1 MATGLM
7 DRNDANVV
15 RAKVRAKTGGSIDLQ
30 VLDISAGGCMV
41 DFHGSAARP
50 GERVLVTLPG
60 LSALPAELVWAEDG
74 RAGIAFEAPL
84 HETVLARLEGLMG
97 R

>member
-1 MATGLM
+1 MAAGLM
-7 DRNDANVV
+7 QQNDADIV
-15 RAKVRAKTGGSIDLQ
+15 RVKVRAKSGGSIDLQ

-60 LSALPAELVWAEDG
+60 LSALPGDLVWAEDG

-84 HETVLARLEGLMG
+84 HETVLTRLEGLMG

>member
-7 DRNDANVV
+7 DTKDANVV

-41 DFHGSAARP
+41 DFHGSAARR

-74 RAGIAFEAPL
+74 RAGIAYEAPL
-84 HETVLARLEGLMG
+84 HETVLRRLEALMG

>member
-1 MATGLM
+1 MATGLI
-7 DRNDANVV
+7 DRDDASVV
-15 RAKVRAKTGGSIDLQ
+15 RVKVRAKTGGSIDLQ
-30 VLDISAGGCMV
+30 VLDISAGGAMV

-50 GERVLVTLPG
+50 GERVLITLPG
-60 LSALPAELVWAEDG
+60 LSALPAELVWVEDG

-84 HETVLARLEGLMG
+84 HETVLARLEEMMG

>member
-1 MATGLM
+1 MATGLA
-7 DRNDANVV
+7 DRNDPNVV
-15 RAKVRAKTGGSIDLQ
+15 RVKLRAKTGGSIDLQ
-30 VLDISAGGCMV
+30 VLDVSAGGCMV

-50 GERVLVTLPG
+50 GERVLATLPG

-84 HETVLARLEGLMG
+84 HETVLSRLEAMMG

>member
-1 MATGLM
+1 MVAGLM
-7 DRNDANVV
+7 ERNDSNVV
-15 RAKVRAKTGGSIDLQ
+15 LVKVRARTGGSVDLE
-30 VLDISAGGCMV
+30 VLDVSAGGCMV
-41 DFHGSAARP
+41 DFRGSAARP

-84 HETVLARLEGLMG
+84 HETVLDRLRSLLGA
-97 R
+97 

>member
-7 DRNDANVV
+7 QRNDASEV
-15 RAKVRAKTGGSIDLQ
+15 RVKVRAKTGGSIDLE

-84 HETVLARLEGLMG
+84 HETVLSRFEEMMG

>member
-1 MATGLM
+1 MAAGLM
-7 DRNDANVV
+7 DRNDANIVS
-15 RAKVRAKTGGSIDLQ
+15 AKVRAKTGGSIDLQ
-30 VLDISAGGCMV
+30 ILDISAGGCMV

-60 LSALPAELVWAEDG
+60 LSALPAELVWVEDG

-84 HETVLARLEGLMG
+84 HETVLDRFKGMLGA
-97 R
+97 

>member
-15 RAKVRAKTGGSIDLQ
+15 RVKVRAKTGGSIDLQ

-84 HETVLARLEGLMG
+84 HETVLSRLEGLMG

>member
-1 MATGLM
+1 MAARLM
-7 DRNDANVV
+7 NRSDENVV
-15 RAKVRAKTGGSIDLQ
+15 RVKVRAKTGGSIDLQ
-30 VLDISAGGCMV
+30 VFDVSAGGCMV

-60 LSALPAELVWAEDG
+60 LSALPAELVWVEDG

-84 HETVLARLEGLMG
+84 HETVLDRLKGMMG
-97 R
+97 A

>member
-15 RAKVRAKTGGSIDLQ
+15 LVKVRAKTGGSIDLQ

-74 RAGIAFEAPL
+74 RAGIALEAPL

>member
-7 DRNDANVV
+7 DRNDANIMRV
-15 RAKVRAKTGGSIDLQ
+15 KVRAKTGGSIDLQ

>member
-1 MATGLM
+1 MTAGLM
-7 DRNDANVV
+7 DRNDASIV
-15 RAKVRAKTGGSIDLQ
+15 RVKVRAKTGGSIDLQ

-60 LSALPAELVWAEDG
+60 LSALPGDLVWADDG

-84 HETVLARLEGLMG
+84 HETVLERLRAMLSN
-97 R
+97 

>member
-1 MATGLM
+1 M
-7 DRNDANVV
+7 DREDADVV
-15 RAKVRAKTGGSIDLQ
+15 RVKVRAKAGGSVDLQ

-41 DFHGSAARP
+41 GFHGSAARP

-60 LSALPAELVWAEDG
+60 LSALPGELVWAEDG

-84 HETVLARLEGLMG
+84 HETVLDRFKGMLNC
-97 R
+97 

>member
-1 MATGLM
+1 MAAGLM
-7 DRNDANVV
+7 DRSDANTV

-84 HETVLARLEGLMG
+84 HEAVLARLKGLLG

>member
-7 DRNDANVV
+7 HTSEPSVV
-15 RAKVRAKTGGSIDLQ
+15 LAKVRAKTGGSVDLQ
-30 VLDISAGGCMV
+30 VLDVSAGGCMV

-50 GERVLVTLPG
+50 GERVLVTMPG

-84 HETVLARLEGLMG
+84 HETVLSRLEGLMG